1 MLLYTCKKQIQHI
14 VRRKNMNNKVY
25 AGGEK
30 HLVIINKADRKYDC
44 YISSGKGQDYILKA
58 SFKTSTEVD
67 SWLRCE
73 VLPLYK

>member
-1 MLLYTCKKQIQHI
+1 MT
-14 VRRKNMNNKVY
+14 NNKVY
-25 AGGEK
+25 AGGK
-30 HLVIINKADRKYDC
+30 RHLVIINKRDRKYDC
-44 YISSGKGQDYILKA
+44 YINEAEEKDYILKA

>member
-1 MLLYTCKKQIQHI
+1 MA
-14 VRRKNMNNKVY
+14 NNNKVY
-25 AGGEK
+25 AGGK
-30 HLVIINKADRKYDC
+30 RHLVIINRQDRKYDC
-44 YISSGKGQDYILKA
+44 YINEAEGKDYILKA

>member
-1 MLLYTCKKQIQHI
+1 MP
-14 VRRKNMNNKVY
+14 
-25 AGGEK
+25 GEKK

-44 YISSGKGQDYILKA
+44 YISSGIGQDYILKA